1 MNERKLR
8 GVGLIWDKVRL
19 TRSEVRLTKYVLIVS
34 YPTSYLIGKTRDLF
48 NRKNKGGGEEGRKS

>member
-19 TRSEVRLTKYVLIVS
+19 TRSEVRLTKYVCVRLTKCVCVCVCVFFMRVCVCVFVIRLCVCV
-34 YPTSYLIGKTRDLF
+34 
-48 NRKNKGGGEEGRKS
+48 

>member
-19 TRSEVRLTKYVLIVS
+19 TRSEVRLTKYVCVRLTKCVCVCVCVFFM
-34 YPTSYLIGKTRDLF
+34 RVCVCVCD
-48 NRKNKGGGEEGRKS
+48 